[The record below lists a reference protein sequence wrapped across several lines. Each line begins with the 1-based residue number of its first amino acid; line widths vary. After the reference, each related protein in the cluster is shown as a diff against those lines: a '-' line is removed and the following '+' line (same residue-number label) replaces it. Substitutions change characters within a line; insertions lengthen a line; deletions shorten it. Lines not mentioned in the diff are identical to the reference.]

1 MNPEQS
7 ERVNRWI
14 ERLGDELTIEATM
27 DLPTSKRSWCSKA
40 AAHNVER
47 PAAPVTTY
55 LMGYA
60 VARGAD
66 ARSVG
71 QIVKRLAQGVRMT
84 QESDDPRCPVAGA
97 CSRAR
102 PWAVLSSEV
111 VPLVD
116 ALGRILASDAAALT
130 DSPGFPTAAMD
141 GWVVCGP
148 GPWTIVGRST
158 PARAVWCIRCREAM
172 RIGTGGAVPAGATAV
187 IPFEAA
193 TVTD

>member
-27 DLPTSKRSWCSKA
+27 DPSDIEAILDAAKA
-40 AAHNVER
+40 AAHSVER

-71 QIVKRLAQGVRMT
+71 QIVERLAQEFDDSGVR
-84 QESDDPRCPVAGA
+84 
-97 CSRAR
+97 
-102 PWAVLSSEV
+102 
-111 VPLVD
+111 
-116 ALGRILASDAAALT
+116 
-130 DSPGFPTAAMD
+130 
-141 GWVVCGP
+141 
-148 GPWTIVGRST
+148 
-158 PARAVWCIRCREAM
+158 
-172 RIGTGGAVPAGATAV
+172 
-187 IPFEAA
+187 
-193 TVTD
+193 